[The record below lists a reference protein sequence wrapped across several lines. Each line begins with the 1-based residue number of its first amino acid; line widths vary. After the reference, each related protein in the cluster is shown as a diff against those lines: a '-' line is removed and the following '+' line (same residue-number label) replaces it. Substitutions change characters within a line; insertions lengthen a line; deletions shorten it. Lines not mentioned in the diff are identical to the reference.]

1 MEKATQLSRYLGDP
15 SKFLKEERVLLR
27 KRTHVFTLIQAIFDT
42 TVLYLATILLSGL
55 FFARFLS
62 DLTLLFIIILISI
75 MIYANAVIKF
85 ITDWYYHFYI
95 LTNKR
100 MVQITYK
107 PLFSKYINN
116 VILHQVKSTE
126 IDVEMNG
133 ILNQL
138 LNMGNVIITFDRPT
152 HTQEFRLEDIHDPRP
167 CCLLLAEVLDVTKKE
182 ETQPLWFRSRDK
194 EGKFRIIEEI
204 FPGETAEAV

>member
-1 MEKATQLSRYLGDP
+1 MENATQLSHYVGEP
-15 SKFLKEERVLLR
+15 SEFLKEERVLLR
-27 KRTHVFTLIQAIFDT
+27 KRTHVFILIQAIFDS
-42 TVLYLATILLSGL
+42 TVFYLATILLSGL
-55 FFARFLS
+55 FFARFLP
-62 DLTLLFIIILISI
+62 DPTLLFIIILISI

-85 ITDWYYHFYI
+85 IMDWYCHFYI

-116 VILHQVKSTE
+116 VIMHQVKSTE
-126 IDVEMNG
+126 IDVEMDG

-152 HTQEFRLEDIHDPRP
+152 HTEEFRLEHIHDPRP

-182 ETQPLWFRSRDK
+182 QTEPLWFRRRDK
-194 EGKFRIIEEI
+194 GGKFRIIEEI